1 MEANEANKPSA
12 MMEDDVGIP
21 KQTIK
26 LAILGPGGCG
36 KSCLAV
42 KWLTNNYV
50 GDYSDATVEDNYK
63 VAQVVDGT
71 RMFLEITDTAGIEE
85 YSFMHDQ
92 WIRQNEAFVLVYAI
106 DNADSFKIVQ
116 DVQTK
121 IERCCRE
128 DGRICAIVLVGNKS
142 DCCHGKRQVR
152 YEEGQSLAK
161 QWGARFLE
169 TSAKEAYNVTE
180 CFHEAVRASIHAKS
194 QNVKEETVIIHA
206 IMEDDVG
213 VPKQTIKLA
222 ILGPSGCGKS

>member
-12 MMEDDVGIP
+12 IMEDDVGIP

-42 KWLTNNYV
+42 KWLTSNYIGDNN
-50 GDYSDATVEDNYK
+50 DPTIEDNYK

-71 RMFLEITDTAGIEE
+71 RMFLEITDTSGIDD
-85 YSFMHDQ
+85 FICMHDQ
-92 WIRQNEAFVLVYAI
+92 WIRENEAFVLVYGI
-106 DNADSFKIVQ
+106 DYADPFKMVQ
-116 DVQTK
+116 DMHTK

-128 DGRICAIVLVGNKS
+128 DGRIRAIVLVGNKS

-161 QWGARFLE
+161 QWGVRFLE

-180 CFHEAVRASIHAKS
+180 CFHEAVRAIIHAKS
-194 QNVKEETVIIHA
+194 QNVKVETL
-206 IMEDDVG
+206 
-213 VPKQTIKLA
+213 TTFLCLLLA
-222 ILGPSGCGKS
+222 ILTFVLSA